1 MSEYRE
7 FGYRCLGPLLLGFSQ
22 WLEYNVRK
30 EGIDKI
36 YFFSRDGFI
45 MKKAFDALFHD
56 NSIKTYY
63 LEVSRRSLRV
73 PILWKDFSFDNL
85 LTMLGPSK
93 LITLRSIFDAVGL
106 NISEYSGLISK
117 YGFNESS
124 FFYRNS
130 IKEES
135 SLMKMYDELSTVI
148 KNNSLKEFSNL
159 KKYIKK
165 NELYGKFA
173 IVDIGWSGGMQRF
186 LETTLKEMDIEAQIF
201 GYYTGIADY
210 FKRNNSGGKELN
222 LNGYLFDFS
231 HHPNDDD
238 VRSCFGRAKNEY
250 SPSSKNLKSA
260 NSCTK

>member
-22 WLEYNVRK
+22 WLEHNVRK
-30 EGIDKI
+30 ESINKI

-45 MKKAFDALFHD
+45 MKKAFDALSHD
-56 NSIKTYY
+56 NNIKTFY

-148 KNNSLKEFSNL
+148 KNNSLKEFSNV
-159 KKYIKK
+159 KKYIKCR
-165 NELYGKFA
+165 LFR
-173 IVDIGWSGGMQRF
+173 I
-186 LETTLKEMDIEAQIF
+186 T
-201 GYYTGIADY
+201 
-210 FKRNNSGGKELN
+210 KR
-222 LNGYLFDFS
+222 
-231 HHPNDDD
+231 
-238 VRSCFGRAKNEY
+238 
-250 SPSSKNLKSA
+250 
-260 NSCTK
+260 